1 MRGLP
6 LPGGQSYADRV
17 EELVEAARIKQ
28 VEMDYAEGRIL
39 DEERKMGTRVVSR
52 KGRRCSGSG
61 SGSGSGDRRGVSGK
75 AGRICGLA
83 RDSGATTSGSASSSH
98 SGGPRPSRR

>member
-61 SGSGSGDRRGVSGK
+61 DRRGVSGK